1 VGQVGQV
8 GKPSILV
15 TRKLPSSVIDKLG
28 AVGDLDLYTGEAA
41 IPPGELQAR
50 VAGKDAL
57 VCLLT
62 DAVDRSVIDA
72 GSRLKVIAN
81 VAVGYNNIDVPYAR
95 SRGIVVTNTPD
106 VLTESVA
113 DFTWALI
120 LAITRR
126 LAEGERLVRRGE
138 WKGWALDLL
147 LGTELRGKQLGLVGV
162 GRIGRAVAA
171 RAGAF
176 GMRVAYTTRRD
187 TDLPG
192 AEAMQL
198 DRLLLTSDIVSL
210 HVPLT
215 PETRHLIDKR
225 ALTRMKRS
233 AYLINTARGPVVDEA
248 ALAWALQHHLLAG
261 AALDVYEHEP
271 AVHAD
276 LLSLENVLLVP
287 HLASGTTETRTAMA
301 DMAAENVL
309 AVLAG
314 RPPLTPIP

>member
-1 VGQVGQV
+1 MN
-8 GKPSILV
+8 KILV
-15 TRKLPSSVIDKLG
+15 TRRLPSSVIQKLE
-28 AVGDLDLYTGEAA
+28 AAAEVDLYTGEAA
-41 IPPGELQAR
+41 IPPDELRAR
-50 VAGKDAL
+50 VADKDAL

-72 GSRLKVIAN
+72 APALKAIAN
-81 VAVGYNNIDVPYAR
+81 VAVGYNNIDIAYAK

-126 LAEGERLVRRGE
+126 LSEGERLVRRGE
-138 WKGWALDLL
+138 WKGWALDLM

-176 GMRVAYTTRRD
+176 GMRVAYTSRREIA
-187 TDLPG
+187 LAG
-192 AEAMQL
+192 AEAMPL

-215 PETRHLIDKR
+215 PETRSLIDKR
-225 ALTRMKRS
+225 ALARMKRS

-261 AALDVYEHEP
+261 AALDVYENEP
-271 AVHAD
+271 AVHPD
-276 LLSLENVLLVP
+276 LLTLENVLLVP
-287 HLASGTTETRTAMA
+287 HLGSGTTETRTAMA
-301 DMAAENVL
+301 DLAVENVL

-314 RPPLTPIP
+314 RPPLTPVAS

>member
-1 VGQVGQV
+1 MT
-8 GKPSILV
+8 KILI
-15 TRKLPSSVIDKLG
+15 TRRLPSSVIQKLE
-28 AVGDLDLYTGEAA
+28 ATADVDLYTGEAA
-41 IPPGELQAR
+41 IPAGELRAR
-50 VAGKDAL
+50 IADKDAL

-72 GSRLKVIAN
+72 APALKAIAN
-81 VAVGYNNIDVPYAR
+81 VAVGYNNIDVAYAK

-126 LAEGERLVRRGE
+126 LSEGERLVRRGE
-138 WKGWALDLL
+138 WKGWALDLM

-176 GMRVAYTTRRD
+176 GMRVAYTSRREIA
-187 TDLPG
+187 LAG
-192 AEAMQL
+192 ADAMPL

-215 PETRHLIDKR
+215 PETRALIDKR
-225 ALTRMKRS
+225 ALARMKRS

-271 AVHAD
+271 AVHPD
-276 LLSLENVLLVP
+276 LLTLENVLLVP
-287 HLASGTTETRTAMA
+287 HLGSGTTETRTAMA
-301 DMAAENVL
+301 DLAVENVL

-314 RPPLTPIP
+314 RPPLTPVAS

>member
-1 VGQVGQV
+1 MT
-8 GKPSILV
+8 KILI
-15 TRKLPSSVIDKLG
+15 TRRLPSSVIQKLE
-28 AVGDLDLYTGEAA
+28 AAADVDLYTGEAA
-41 IPPGELQAR
+41 IPPDELRAR
-50 VAGKDAL
+50 VADKDAL

-62 DAVDRSVIDA
+62 DTVDRSVIDA
-72 GSRLKVIAN
+72 APALKAIAN
-81 VAVGYNNIDVPYAR
+81 VAVGYNNIDIAYAK

-126 LAEGERLVRRGE
+126 LSEGERLVRRGE
-138 WKGWALDLL
+138 WKGWALDLM

-176 GMRVAYTTRRD
+176 GMRVAYTSRRE
-187 TDLPG
+187 TAMAG
-192 AEAMQL
+192 AEAMPL

-215 PETRHLIDKR
+215 PETRSLIDKR
-225 ALTRMKRS
+225 ALARMKRS

-261 AALDVYEHEP
+261 AALDVYENEP
-271 AVHAD
+271 AVHPD
-276 LLSLENVLLVP
+276 LLTLENVLLVP
-287 HLASGTTETRTAMA
+287 HLGSGTTETRTAMA
-301 DMAAENVL
+301 DLAVENVL

-314 RPPLTPIP
+314 RPALTPIAP

>member
-1 VGQVGQV
+1 MN
-8 GKPSILV
+8 KILV
-15 TRKLPSSVIDKLG
+15 TRRLPSSVIQKLE
-28 AVGDLDLYTGEAA
+28 AAAEVDLYTGEAA
-41 IPPGELQAR
+41 IPPDELRAR
-50 VAGKDAL
+50 VADRDAL

-72 GSRLKVIAN
+72 APALKAIAN
-81 VAVGYNNIDVPYAR
+81 VAVGYNNIDIAYAK

-126 LAEGERLVRRGE
+126 LSEGERLVRRGE
-138 WKGWALDLL
+138 WKGWALDLM

-176 GMRVAYTTRRD
+176 GMRVAYTSRREIA
-187 TDLPG
+187 LAG
-192 AEAMQL
+192 AEAMPL
-198 DRLLLTSDIVSL
+198 DRLLLTSDVVSL

-215 PETRHLIDKR
+215 PETRSLIDKR
-225 ALTRMKRS
+225 ALARMKRS
-233 AYLINTARGPVVDEA
+233 AYLVNTARGPVVDEA

-261 AALDVYEHEP
+261 AALDVYENEP
-271 AVHAD
+271 AVHPD
-276 LLSLENVLLVP
+276 LLTLENVLLVP
-287 HLASGTTETRTAMA
+287 HLGSGTTETRTAMA
-301 DMAAENVL
+301 DLAVENVL

-314 RPPLTPIP
+314 RPPLTPVAS

>member
-1 VGQVGQV
+1 M
-8 GKPSILV
+8 KILV
-15 TRKLPSSVIDKLG
+15 TRRLPSSVLSKLN
-28 AVGDLDLYTGEAA
+28 AAADVDLYTGEAA
-41 IPPGELQAR
+41 IPPDELRAR
-50 VAGKDAL
+50 VADKDAL

-72 GSRLKVIAN
+72 APALKAIAN
-81 VAVGYNNIDVPYAR
+81 VAVGYNNIDVAYAK

-126 LAEGERLVRRGE
+126 LSEGERLVRRGE
-138 WKGWALDLL
+138 WKGWALDLM
-147 LGTELRGKQLGLVGV
+147 LGAELRGKQLGLVGV

-176 GMRVAYTTRRD
+176 GMRVAYTSRSEMTMAD
-187 TDLPG
+187 
-192 AEAMQL
+192 AEAMPL

-215 PETRHLIDKR
+215 PETRSLIDKR
-225 ALTRMKRS
+225 ALARMKRS

-271 AVHAD
+271 AVHPD
-276 LLSLENVLLVP
+276 LLTLENVLLVP
-287 HLASGTTETRTAMA
+287 HLGSGTTETRTAMA
-301 DMAAENVL
+301 DLAVENVL

-314 RPPLTPIP
+314 RPPLTPVAS